1 MEKKMNPTVEIEEK
15 DLLPVT
21 EDVTIDAE
29 CDEEGETAD
38 DGK

>member
-1 MEKKMNPTVEIEEK
+1 MNPTVEIRDEDK
-15 DLLPVT
+15 LPVT

-38 DGK
+38 GGK